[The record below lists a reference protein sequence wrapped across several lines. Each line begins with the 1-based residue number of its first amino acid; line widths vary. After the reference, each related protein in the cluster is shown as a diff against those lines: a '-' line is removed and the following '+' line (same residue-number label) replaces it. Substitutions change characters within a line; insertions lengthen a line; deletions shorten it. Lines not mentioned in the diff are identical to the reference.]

1 MKVLDSWAVYYP
13 KERRATSAPFTDHL
27 LTTHKKAAVL
37 RTDWDDFVLGIC
49 LRNSCST
56 TELHRRRR
64 GIVAERHAPRE
75 TYAAEGGATTG

>member
-1 MKVLDSWAVYYP
+1 MVRI
-13 KERRATSAPFTDHL
+13 E
-27 LTTHKKAAVL
+27 LTTC
-37 RTDWDDFVLGIC
+37 C